1 MTKPLTIEGL
11 SKNENVMIL
20 TDANETIKI
29 DLQEEGKVV
38 LWFLKA
44 GHTASDSKLNLS
56 VLRKLFVSTFSGDKE
71 Y

>member
-1 MTKPLTIEGL
+1 VTKPLTIEGL

-38 LWFLKA
+38 L
-44 GHTASDSKLNLS
+44 
-56 VLRKLFVSTFSGDKE
+56 
-71 Y
+71 